1 MKTNGLYVLTADD
14 KRGVPLYSK
23 MFLVSIILALIVA
36 SLPASRVFAAP
47 PSVIETD
54 DLAQEWE
61 NKVRNLSVQ
70 GRFYDQ
76 VQLIPA
82 DFDSPEDLARARDLL
97 NRFGIALRQANTIV
111 VARAGFDQRGRV
123 TNERLA
129 IESLNDLAE
138 NLRIMRAIRM
148 KFAEQEYKFHFSR

>member
-1 MKTNGLYVLTADD
+1 
-14 KRGVPLYSK
+14 
-23 MFLVSIILALIVA
+23 
-36 SLPASRVFAAP
+36 
-47 PSVIETD
+47 
-54 DLAQEWE
+54 
-61 NKVRNLSVQ
+61 
-70 GRFYDQ
+70 
-76 VQLIPA
+76 
-82 DFDSPEDLARARDLL
+82 LARARDLL

-148 KFAEQEYKFHFSR
+148 KFAEQGYKFRLPR